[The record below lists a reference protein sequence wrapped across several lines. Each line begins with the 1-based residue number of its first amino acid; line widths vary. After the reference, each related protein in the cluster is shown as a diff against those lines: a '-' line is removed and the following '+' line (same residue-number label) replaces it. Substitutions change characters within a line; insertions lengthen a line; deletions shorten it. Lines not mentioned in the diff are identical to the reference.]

1 MKIFRSTCTTLV
13 VCALALCAG
22 TRLRAQTA
30 SPEVRREIIDV
41 RNQWMAAEMKKDIP
55 YLDGLMAPEFVVGNS
70 QGQVMDKAHYLESQ
84 ARPDRIL
91 HPRAG
96 IVPIPRQRLG
106 RKVCQWDKQP
116 RKRRSSIRWSGLRN
130 PRGSTSQGSQ
140 RRSGNGSP
148 GRTHRPRRNRGA
160 ADTRRIRCSM
170 RWADK
175 CYRRRCSARRLSSRP
190 SQQIPRKSVQPRNC
204 SSPPS
209 LLQSRR
215 SNSMKRC
222 PAEPLRWR

>member
-1 MKIFRSTCTTLV
+1 MKIFRSACTTLV

-91 HPRAG
+91 HIGEGRDVTVSDYGDVAILTESLTLQASDKG
-96 IVPIPRQRLG
+96 VPFGGDFRFVRVFVKKDGHWHPVLA
-106 RKVCQWDKQP
+106 
-116 RKRRSSIRWSGLRN
+116 
-130 PRGSTSQGSQ
+130 QGT
-140 RRSGNGSP
+140 P
-148 GRTHRPRRNRGA
+148 ITH
-160 ADTRRIRCSM
+160 
-170 RWADK
+170 K
-175 CYRRRCSARRLSSRP
+175 
-190 SQQIPRKSVQPRNC
+190 
-204 SSPPS
+204 
-209 LLQSRR
+209 
-215 SNSMKRC
+215 
-222 PAEPLRWR
+222 